1 MNIRR
6 VLAIAGI
13 PFTIATCFVAP
24 SQANAAH
31 LSNQIAQISQNSPD
45 DGPRRA
51 EEEPRRPPSMR
62 NPKDLMTNHRTSIED
77 PAHIKKSVL
86 PNLLSTDQI
95 NPREIALSSDHT

>member
-13 PFTIATCFVAP
+13 PFTIGTCFVAP

-45 DGPRRA
+45 DGPRR
-51 EEEPRRPPSMR
+51 PDDKPQNKHRRPRP
-62 NPKDLMTNHRTSIED
+62 HQ
-77 PAHIKKSVL
+77 KKR
-86 PNLLSTDQI
+86 PPQPPMDRPDQP
-95 NPREIALSSDHT
+95 PRDRSE